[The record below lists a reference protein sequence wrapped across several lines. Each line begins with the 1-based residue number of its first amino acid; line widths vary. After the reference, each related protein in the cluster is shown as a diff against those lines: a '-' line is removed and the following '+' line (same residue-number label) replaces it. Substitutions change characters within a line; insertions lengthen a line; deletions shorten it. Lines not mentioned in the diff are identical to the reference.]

1 MNSRNKLPPPGQ
13 LVDVG
18 GYRLHAL
25 VCGEGTPAVILES
38 GLGGYALQFA
48 RVQPAVSAFTRVM
61 AYDRAGQAWSDASP
75 NPRTPVNVA
84 AELKALLHG
93 LDIRPPYVWVGHSF
107 GGLLALIY
115 AKLFSTETAGV
126 VLIDSSDVEQYNS
139 FPDMD
144 KLLRQTARGVS
155 VLKFVSRLGLGKLLT
170 RMSLGSTAK
179 SFPKEELDSFL
190 DVASQ
195 PKHHDTVLAEF
206 SQYRCYFGAQSEVPH
221 SLGDKPLT
229 VVTAGKS
236 VSGRAKFGKLTAD
249 ELNEQHQELQ
259 KKLTHLSSRGQHIV
273 VPNATHLSILFQPEY
288 AAQVVEAIRG
298 ITKR

>member
-1 MNSRNKLPPPGQ
+1 MDSRNKVAPPGR
-13 LVDVG
+13 LVNVG

-25 VCGEGTPAVILES
+25 VCGEGTPTVVLES

-48 RVQPAVSAFTRVM
+48 RVQPAVSAFTRVL
-61 AYDRAGQAWSDASP
+61 AYDRAGQAWSDTSP

-84 AELKALLHG
+84 AELKALLHE
-93 LDIRPPYVWVGHSF
+93 LDIQPPYVWVGHSF

-115 AKLFSTETAGV
+115 AKLFPTETAGV
-126 VLIDSSDVEQYNS
+126 VLIDSSDVEQYDA

-144 KLLRQTARGVS
+144 KLVRQTAKGVS
-155 VLKFVSRLGLGKLLT
+155 LLKFVSRLGLGKLLT
-170 RMSLGSTAK
+170 RISLGSTAR

-190 DVASQ
+190 AVASQ

-206 SQYRCYFGAQSEVPH
+206 SQHRCYFGAQSEVPR
-221 SLGDKPLT
+221 SLDDIPLI
-229 VVTAGKS
+229 VVTAGMS
-236 VSGRAKFGKLTAD
+236 VSGRAKFGKMTAD

-259 KKLTHLSSRGQHIV
+259 KKLIDLSSRGEHIV

-288 AAQVVEAIRG
+288 AAQVVEVIRR
-298 ITKR
+298 IAKR

>member
-1 MNSRNKLPPPGQ
+1 MDSRNKVAPSGQ

-18 GYRLHAL
+18 GHRLHAL

-48 RVQPAVSAFTRVM
+48 RVQPAVSAFTRVL

-75 NPRTPVNVA
+75 NPRTPINMA
-84 AELKALLHG
+84 AELKALLQE

-115 AKLFSTETAGV
+115 AKLFPIETAGV
-126 VLIDSSDVEQYNS
+126 VLIDSSDVEQYDS

-144 KLLRQTARGVS
+144 KLLRQTATGVS
-155 VLKFVSRLGLGKLLT
+155 LLKFVSRLGLGKALT
-170 RMSLGSTAK
+170 RISLGSTAK
-179 SFPKEELDSFL
+179 SFPKEQLDSFL

-206 SQYRCYFGAQSEVPH
+206 REHRCYFGAQSEVPR
-221 SLGDKPLT
+221 SLGDIPLT
-229 VVTAGKS
+229 IVTAGKS
-236 VSGRAKFGKLTAD
+236 VSGRAKFGKMTAD
-249 ELNEQHQELQ
+249 ELNEQHQEWQ
-259 KKLTHLSSRGQHIV
+259 KKLTQLSSRGEHIV
-273 VPNATHLSILFQPEY
+273 VPDATHLSILFQPGY

-298 ITKR
+298 IAKT